1 MRVVKVEAQMQ
12 VHETKMDQI
21 MYLFLLEIQKF
32 LMTLGTV
39 ENQAK
44 THQRNFSTK
53 VLKVNKET

>member
-21 MYLFLLEIQKF
+21 MYLFLLEIQNF

-44 THQRNFSTK
+44 THQRNLSIK
-53 VLKVNKET
+53 VLKVSKET

>member
-12 VHETKMDQI
+12 VHEIQMDLI
-21 MYLFLLEIQKF
+21 MYHFLLEIQKF

-44 THQRNFSTK
+44 THQRNFSIK

>member
-21 MYLFLLEIQKF
+21 MYLFLLEIQNF